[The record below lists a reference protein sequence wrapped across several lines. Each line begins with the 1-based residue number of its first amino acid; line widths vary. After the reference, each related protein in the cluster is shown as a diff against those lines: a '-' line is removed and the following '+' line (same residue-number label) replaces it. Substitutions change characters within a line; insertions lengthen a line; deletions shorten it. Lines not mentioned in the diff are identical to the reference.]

1 LVCEQATAPVA
12 VLAVLAKEHFR
23 ESMAE
28 VYRVTRTDGSVEFTD
43 APTAGDNFERLR
55 QARPARDA
63 GRENKPYD
71 HKRVEQMIRD
81 AQKYIPKIPDYIEY
95 LDYLRHRSPVRF
107 DQVMKELRR
116 EDPQAW
122 LKLQKFPQFR
132 PLREAALGLK
142 AGSNLIEVS
151 VQLAAGKFTGS
162 AEKWMESTVKS
173 MMQRDRWGLYADV
186 LGSKATTL
194 PSKVTS
200 YSASR
205 LGQYLQANSANLEAA
220 GKAAAKE
227 LALSQAGVRAAAGGA
242 FARLGNSVLGVV
254 SAPLDPQLAPLTAN
268 ALVRRRI
275 DLLSQ
280 RNPAFDKDTAD
291 LELALRL
298 LNLGKFEELDA
309 LLKRYE

>member
-1 LVCEQATAPVA
+1 MP
-12 VLAVLAKEHFR
+12 
-23 ESMAE
+23 E
-28 VYRVTRTDGSVEFTD
+28 VYRVTRSDGSVEFTD

-55 QARPARDA
+55 QAQPGRDA

-81 AQKYIPKIPDYIEY
+81 AQKYIPKTPDYIEY

-122 LKLQKFPQFR
+122 LTLQKFPQFR

-142 AGSNLIEVS
+142 AGSNLMEAS

-173 MMQRDRWGLYADV
+173 MMQRDRWGPFADV

-194 PSKVTS
+194 PSKTTS
-200 YSASR
+200 FSNSR
-205 LGQYLQANSANLEAA
+205 FGQYMKIDSANLQAA

-227 LALSQAGVRAAAGGA
+227 LELEKAGMRAARGASVTRVGGPILDLALGMLKPDVHAGSA
-242 FARLGNSVLGVV
+242 NWVSETRLK
-254 SAPLDPQLAPLTAN
+254 N
-268 ALVRRRI
+268 ALGDGRI
-275 DLLSQ
+275 DEVQYEIAHDLMRKGQYAEMQSYLDSI
-280 RNPAFDKDTAD
+280 RNS
-291 LELALRL
+291 
-298 LNLGKFEELDA
+298 
-309 LLKRYE
+309 KRP